1 MWQPFCF
8 IDSSALFDE
17 DYEVF
22 ARRPEYLRIVDAED
36 ILVVGIA
43 AERVAARWVHGEHSC
58 RLGV

>member
-1 MWQPFCF
+1 MWQPFYF

-22 ARRPEYLRIVDAED
+22 ARRPEYLRVVDAED
-36 ILVVGIA
+36 ILVIGVA